1 MDSIR
6 QLFLRAKH
14 WQIFFL
20 LLGTY
25 VVAVISVTL
34 LSPKL
39 QPGVGHNPVG
49 LILLVAAGIA
59 PYVFSICGWLWAA
72 GLLFNANL
80 RPELR
85 LRTGFF
91 RFAIVYVIFGFVFGL
106 PIFWASTQ
114 IQQRWLLLPQFFGFI
129 CIIYILS
136 FAAKT
141 FVTLHRGRR
150 SLLWNYGG
158 DMIQFL
164 ALPLFVWRIQP
175 QINQV
180 YAANQQRVA

>member
-1 MDSIR
+1 MDSIW

-14 WQIFFL
+14 WQIFSL

-25 VVAVISVTL
+25 VLSVIATMR

-39 QPGVGHNPVG
+39 QSGIEHNPVG
-49 LILLVAAGIA
+49 LILLIAAGIA
-59 PYVFSICGWLWAA
+59 PYVFSTFGWLWAA

-80 RPELR
+80 KPDLR

-91 RFAIVYVIFGFVFGL
+91 RFAIVYVIFGLVFGL
-106 PIFWASTQ
+106 PIFWASSE

-129 CIIYILS
+129 CIVYILN
-136 FAAKT
+136 FAAKA
-141 FVTLHRGRR
+141 FVTLNRGRR

-164 ALPLFVWRIQP
+164 ALPLFVWQIQP
-175 QINQV
+175 
-180 YAANQQRVA
+180 RVNRLHATAQKWVK